1 MKTEIIL
8 TVTRPENLT
17 ANSNAIIIKRKAI
30 KKA

>member
-17 ANSNAIIIKRKAI
+17 VNSNAIIIKRKAI